1 MLGFTE
7 ENRATFNN
15 DTEVNTLM
23 YNTVENL
30 KRCFFSSVTRD
41 LVNMACLN

>member
-23 YNTVENL
+23 YNTQL
-30 KRCFFSSVTRD
+30 KT
-41 LVNMACLN
+41 